1 MPRRPRSAVCAGI
14 SLVLMAV
21 VAGCSNTESSANRT
35 PNSGSATASTVN
47 GIQQVTIDANDL
59 FRFVPDTVYVHAGR
73 EVKVTLVRTG
83 PGAPH
88 DWQLTG
94 FPGIAIPLETAQG
107 ESLSTTFMPPAPG
120 RYQFVCSIHLKQ
132 GQTGTLVVLP

>member
-1 MPRRPRSAVCAGI
+1 M
-14 SLVLMAV
+14 
-21 VAGCSNTESSANRT
+21 VAGCSNTQSSVNRT
-35 PNSGSATASTVN
+35 PQSGVVTASEVN
-47 GIQQVTIDANDL
+47 GIQQVTIEANGLD
-59 FRFVPDTVYVHAGR
+59 RFVPSTVYVHAGR

-83 PGAPH
+83 AGAPH

-107 ESLSTTFMPPAPG
+107 ESLSTTFMPPSPG
-120 RYQFVCSIHLKQ
+120 RYQFICSIHLKQ